1 MIRDYVSAAL
11 DYLDIF
17 LRLSIVFVFASLI
30 LGVALLHN
38 ALNYPFADFKK

>member
-1 MIRDYVSAAL
+1 MTRKYISAAL

-17 LRLSIVFVFASLI
+17 LRLAIVTVAGGLI

-38 ALNYPFADFKK
+38 AVMYPFADFKK